1 VSSVPAVR
9 RGCVVVSLDEYQRTL
24 DASRLRQR
32 ANLRAAHR
40 PDAESLPSPGETL
53 AALAARYG
61 VSERLLRD
69 AYTIR
74 TLAPDQ
80 LAAVAA
86 GDIPVH
92 RLANRLHQHH
102 RNQTLKTPPLPRG
115 RFDVILAD
123 PPWQL
128 GNSDSDFSAEQHY
141 PTLPIADITGIHV
154 PAAQDAILFLWA
166 ISGLLSEALEVVS
179 RWRFTYKTSMV
190 WVKHAIGPGAW
201 LRNRHELLLTAIGGN
216 WSAPPPELRRD
227 SVITAKRRRHSQKP
241 DEAYE
246 RIESMYPT
254 ARRLELFARTAACL
268 VGEPVGDGGGVV
280 ADVAAEAEVGEAA
293 LAGGFA
299 HPRFGQVE
307 VRRRSVMPPSLGLG
321 GSWFPHEVQP
331 GRGRGD
337 RHAASARRGDVR
349 RRIGDALGRETGRL
363 WI

>member
-1 VSSVPAVR
+1 
-9 RGCVVVSLDEYQRTL
+9 
-24 DASRLRQR
+24 
-32 ANLRAAHR
+32 
-40 PDAESLPSPGETL
+40 
-53 AALAARYG
+53 
-61 VSERLLRD
+61 
-69 AYTIR
+69 
-74 TLAPDQ
+74 
-80 LAAVAA
+80 
-86 GDIPVH
+86 
-92 RLANRLHQHH
+92 
-102 RNQTLKTPPLPRG
+102 
-115 RFDVILAD
+115 VILAD

-128 GNSDSDFSAEQHY
+128 GNPDSDLSAEQHY

-179 RWRFTYKTSMV
+179 RWGFTYKTSMV
-190 WVKHAIGPGAW
+190 WVKHAIGPGVW

-246 RIESMYPT
+246 RIDSMYPT

-299 HPRFGQVE
+299 HPRFGQLRRSATSPA

-349 RRIGDALGRETGRL
+349 RRIGDAPGRETGRL